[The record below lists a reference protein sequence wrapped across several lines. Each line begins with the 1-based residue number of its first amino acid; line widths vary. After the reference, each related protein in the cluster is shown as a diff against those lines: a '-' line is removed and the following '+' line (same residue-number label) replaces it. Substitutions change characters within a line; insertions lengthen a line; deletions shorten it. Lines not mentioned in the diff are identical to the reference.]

1 MKRRRIFCI
10 VRHHIFSLDFGVMHK
25 SVYLGLDAHTRT
37 CVLVA
42 MDSSGQLLSTKGF
55 STSEAALIHHI
66 REISADQK
74 YLALEE
80 SSLAGWIAEAL
91 RSHVTE
97 LVVCD
102 PRQNALISRGG
113 NKNDYEDAHKL
124 CRLLRM
130 GELKPVYHSDE
141 SHRVDFRIA
150 VQQYLSFRDD
160 HARIKNQIKAKY
172 QQAGVVRTAGTKI
185 FSKQHRNDYL
195 HQLPSEARQQIIANL
210 YESLDA
216 TGALRK
222 KARKTMIKLG
232 QRYEEISQFQRMPGI
247 GVVGAHVFSAFI
259 LNPYRFDTK
268 QRLWRYCR
276 LGVSKRSSAGKPLAY
291 NRLDRSG
298 RGPLKALSHQ
308 CYVSALRT
316 KEPNEVSRFYEAS
329 LRRTGNP
336 LHARLNTQR
345 KVLLVLWTI
354 WKQNVSYQSNL
365 FCPPPTSAA
374 TAQIM
379 ANP

>member
-1 MKRRRIFCI
+1 MR
-10 VRHHIFSLDFGVMHK
+10 K
-25 SVYLGLDAHTRT
+25 SVYLGLDAHTRS

-42 MDSSGQLLSTKGF
+42 TDSSGHVVSTKEF
-55 STSEAALIHHI
+55 STSEAGLIHHI
-66 REISADQK
+66 HEIAAHEK
-74 YLALEE
+74 YLAVEE
-80 SSLAGWIAEAL
+80 SSLARWIAGAL

-102 PRQNALISRGG
+102 PCQNALISRSG
-113 NKNDYEDAHKL
+113 NKNDVEDAHKL

-130 GELKPVYHSDE
+130 GELRPVYHSDV
-141 SHRVDFRIA
+141 SHRVDFKIA
-150 VQQYLSFRDD
+150 VQQYLSFREDR
-160 HARIKNQIKAKY
+160 ASVKKQIKAKY
-172 QQAGVVRTAGTKI
+172 QQAGVVRTVGTKL
-185 FSKQHRNDYL
+185 FHSTQRSHYL
-195 HQLPSEARQQIIANL
+195 RQLPSKTRREIVANL
-210 YESLDA
+210 YSSLDA

-222 KARKTMIKLG
+222 KARAAMIKLG
-232 QRYEEISQFQRMPGI
+232 RRYPEISQFQRMPGI

-259 LNPYRFDTK
+259 QNPHRFATK
-268 QRLWRYCR
+268 QRLWRCCR
-276 LGVSKRSSAGKPLAY
+276 LGVIKRSSAGKPLAY

-298 RGPLKALSHQ
+298 RGPLKAVSHQ

-354 WKQNVSYQSNL
+354 WKNDVSYQPNL
-365 FCPPPTSAA
+365 FCPPPTSAGI
-374 TAQIM
+374 AQTV
-379 ANP
+379 ASP